1 VINEQATKLEI
12 RPMGVKDVD
21 QIIQIEKQAFPTPWT
36 KRTYMA
42 ELLDNDRA
50 YYFVARLHGR
60 VVGYI
65 GMWLIAGEGHITNL
79 AVHPQ
84 FRRRGVGW
92 ELLRALA
99 DFARSRGAESLTLE
113 VRVSNSEAQRLY
125 TKFGFI
131 KSGIRRGYYLDNG
144 EDALIMW
151 KDLTKEEE
159 HDRRISTGPGEQ
171 LR

>member
-1 VINEQATKLEI
+1 
-12 RPMGVKDVD
+12 MGVKDVD
-21 QIIQIEKQAFPTPWT
+21 QIIQIEKQAFLTPWT

-42 ELLDNDRA
+42 ELLDNDRPTTSSPGSTDGWWPHRH
-50 YYFVARLHGR
+50 VAHR
-60 VVGYI
+60 
-65 GMWLIAGEGHITNL
+65 GEGHITNL

-92 ELLRALA
+92 ELLGPLRLCPA
-99 DFARSRGAESLTLE
+99 GAEGLTLE
-113 VRVSNSEAQRLY
+113 VRVSNIEAQRLY

-131 KSGIRRGYYLDNG
+131 KSGIRRGYYLDND

-159 HDRRISTGPGEQ
+159 HDRRIGTGPGEQ